1 MDANELTALSAC
13 DIARGAARGDF
24 RPAEIARA
32 FLARAAARADLN
44 AFLRLA
50 DDEEIDDQCRPTS
63 TPLRRADFEETEKK
77 FVPVAL
83 KDIFCVKGQPT
94 TCASKMLENFRPTYD
109 AAVVENLRAAAMP
122 IIGKT
127 NMDEFAMGS
136 SGENSAFGATKNP
149 WDLSR
154 SPGGSSSGA
163 AAAVAARLCPLAIGT
178 DTGGSVRQ
186 PAAFCGVTAI
196 KPTYGRISR
205 WGMIAFASSF
215 DQAGVIARDA
225 ADCALGLS
233 ALCDFDPRDSTSI
246 DSPREDFAA
255 RFEDSLVGRKIGVPD
270 QFFADGLDDE
280 TAQKTKDAID
290 VFESLGAETVALDM
304 PALDLGVAAYYV
316 LSAAE
321 ASSNLSRYDGVRY
334 GLRVEGETLEEMY
347 KKTRAAGFGREVKR
361 RILLGAYA
369 LSYGYRDEYYR
380 RAAKIRHLVADDFAR
395 AFNEYKCDFI
405 AGPTTPGPAFQL
417 GEMRNDPARMYRQDI
432 YTAPVNLAGLPA
444 MSVPCGF
451 VRGLPVGL
459 HLIGRGEEE
468 AKLLS
473 CARRF
478 QEATDYHLQ
487 TPPEPTAATR

>member
-24 RPAEIARA
+24 RPAEVARA

-50 DDEEIDDQCRPTS
+50 DDEEIDDQCR
-63 TPLRRADFEETEKK
+63 ANNNAVEKF

-233 ALCDFDPRDSTSI
+233 VLCDFDRRDSTSI

-255 RFEDSLVGRKIGVPD
+255 RFEDSLVGRKIGVPN

-280 TAQKTKDAID
+280 TAQKTKDAIG
-290 VFESLGAETVALDM
+290 FSNR
-304 PALDLGVAAYYV
+304 
-316 LSAAE
+316 SAQK
-321 ASSNLSRYDGVRY
+321 SSPSICPRSIWGW
-334 GLRVEGETLEEMY
+334 
-347 KKTRAAGFGREVKR
+347 R
-361 RILLGAYA
+361 RIM
-369 LSYGYRDEYYR
+369 
-380 RAAKIRHLVADDFAR
+380 F
-395 AFNEYKCDFI
+395 
-405 AGPTTPGPAFQL
+405 
-417 GEMRNDPARMYRQDI
+417 
-432 YTAPVNLAGLPA
+432 
-444 MSVPCGF
+444 
-451 VRGLPVGL
+451 
-459 HLIGRGEEE
+459 
-468 AKLLS
+468 
-473 CARRF
+473 
-478 QEATDYHLQ
+478 
-487 TPPEPTAATR
+487 

>member
-1 MDANELTALSAC
+1 MGADELTALSAC

-24 RPAEIARA
+24 RPVEVARA
-32 FLARAAARADLN
+32 FLARAMARADLN

-50 DDEEIDDQCRPTS
+50 DDEEIDAQCRTNGDA
-63 TPLRRADFEETEKK
+63 TKK
-77 FVPVAL
+77 LFVPVAL
-83 KDIFCVKGQPT
+83 KDIFCVKGQAT

-215 DQAGVIARDA
+215 DQAGVVARDA

-233 ALCDFDPRDSTSI
+233 ALCDFDRRDSTSI
-246 DSPREDFAA
+246 DSPREDFTA
-255 RFEDSLVGRKIGVPD
+255 RFEDSLVGRKIGVPN
-270 QFFADGLDDE
+270 QFFADGLDGE
-280 TAQKTKDAID
+280 TAQKTKDAIR
-290 VFESLGAETVALDM
+290 VLESLGAKIVALDM

-347 KKTRAAGFGREVKR
+347 RKTRAAGFGREVKR

-380 RAAKIRHLVADDFAR
+380 RAAKIRHLVADDFER
-395 AFNEYKCDFI
+395 AFAQCDFI

-459 HLIGRGEEE
+459 HLIGRGGEE
-468 AKLLS
+468 AKLLA

>member
-24 RPAEIARA
+24 RPAEVARA
-32 FLARAAARADLN
+32 FLARAAARTDLN

-50 DDEEIDDQCRPTS
+50 DDEEIDDQCRANGDAT
-63 TPLRRADFEETEKK
+63 KK
-77 FVPVAL
+77 FFVPVAL

-94 TCASKMLENFRPTYD
+94 TCASRMLENFRPTYD

-233 ALCDFDPRDSTSI
+233 ALCCPDFRDSTSRPFAI
-246 DSPREDFAA
+246 AGEDFIA
-255 RFEDSLVGRKIGVPD
+255 RSNAPLTGRTIGVPN

-280 TAQKTKDAID
+280 TAQKTKDAIG
-290 VFESLGAETVALDM
+290 VFESLGAKIVALDM

-347 KKTRAAGFGREVKR
+347 QKTRAAGFGREVKR

-380 RAAKIRHLVADDFAR
+380 RAAKIRHLVANDFER
-395 AFNEYKCDFI
+395 AFAQCDFI

-417 GEMRNDPARMYRQDI
+417 GEMRNDPTQMYRQDI
-432 YTAPVNLAGLPA
+432 YTAPVNLVGLPA

-459 HLIGRGEEE
+459 HLIGRGGEE
-468 AKLLS
+468 AKLLA

-487 TPPEPTAATR
+487 TPPAPTAATR